1 MDSYGYVLLFFIQ
14 PCNKIMNLIVIDIY
28 VLFLFSSASVVLIEM
43 INCYKM
49 PQHGLYNN
57 NDNTKEIFKIY

>member
-1 MDSYGYVLLFFIQ
+1 
-14 PCNKIMNLIVIDIY
+14 MNLIVIDIY